1 MIIARLLIRRI
12 PGVILWILIG
22 LSEVIWIGV
31 DWIVL
36 HLIVWIGV
44 DWVVVHRV
52 VLHLVVWIGVHW
64 IHWVVH
70 WVEHRIAV
78 WSLVWHVSVLV
89 ELTVVVWTE
98 LISMILIS
106 ILSKVLPL
114 MRVISTIVM
123 LIEPYRIIVTT
134 SHCVHTS
141 LMHGIV
147 SSHIAIKFR
156 LVVLIWSIVLLAELH
171 LMLIRLRTIRSFRFI
186 RHLIDWWWY
195 WREALFFVKGL

>member
-1 MIIARLLIRRI
+1 
-12 PGVILWILIG
+12 LIG
-22 LSEVIWIGV
+22 LSEVIWTGV

-36 HLIVWIGV
+36 HLVVWIGV
-44 DWVVVHRV
+44 DWIAVHWV
-52 VLHLVVWIGVHW
+52 VLHWVVWIGVHWIGVHW

-89 ELTVVVWTE
+89 ELIVVVWTE

-114 MRVISTIVM
+114 MRVISTIVV
-123 LIEPYRIIVTT
+123 LIEPHRIIITT

-147 SSHIAIKFR
+147 SSHIAIEFR
-156 LVVLIWSIVLLAELH
+156 LVVLIWSTVFLAELH
-171 LMLIRLRTIRSFRFI
+171 LLLIRLRTIRSFRFI
-186 RHLIDWWWY
+186 RHLIDGWWN
-195 WREALFFVKGL
+195 